1 MPSQTIYVLYLCISS
16 LNTGDGNFKT
26 QFCNDGKRSDQNEIS
41 PAVTSE
47 MGRDPFLIGNE
58 SWEIE
63 REREREREEGF
74 VFRTRSTQRLKWRMV
89 KWRKSLLPIEA
100 KNSFERDLRSS
111 GFCEK
116 NAVAAGSTLKQERQP
131 FPRFGFKCWRWMS
144 KRQPTVL
151 CETGQSRLKWIAWC
165 SP

>member
-89 KWRKSLLPIEA
+89 KWRKSLLPVEA
-100 KNSFERDLRSS
+100 KNSFERDLHSS
-111 GFCEK
+111 SFCEK
-116 NAVAAGSTLKQERQP
+116 NAVAAENDNHFQDLGLNVDDEWASGNLQ
-131 FPRFGFKCWRWMS
+131 CS
-144 KRQPTVL
+144 VKRGKVD
-151 CETGQSRLKWIAWC
+151 
-165 SP
+165 